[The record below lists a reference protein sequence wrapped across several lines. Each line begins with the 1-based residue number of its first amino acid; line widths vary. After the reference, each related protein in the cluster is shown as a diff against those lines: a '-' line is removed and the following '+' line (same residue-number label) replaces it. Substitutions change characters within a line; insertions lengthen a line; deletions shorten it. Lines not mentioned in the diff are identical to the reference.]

1 MTAAQSDRPDLLW
14 VIRVTEEAD
23 QARMVRDALRESTP
37 LEVAKS
43 GPGILP
49 GDRLALRGIPVQ
61 AVGVGGTM
69 LGTQP
74 EREALRRG

>member
-1 MTAAQSDRPDLLW
+1 MTAPLSDRPILLW
-14 VIRVTEEAD
+14 VERAAESAR
-23 QARMVRDALRESTP
+23 QARAVTRVLHEATPREI
-37 LEVAKS
+37 AKS

-49 GDRLALRGIPVQ
+49 GDSLALRGIPVQ

-74 EREALRRG
+74 EREACR

>member
-1 MTAAQSDRPDLLW
+1 VTDALGDRPLLLQ
-14 VIRVTEEAD
+14 VQHATEHAR
-23 QARMVRDALRESTP
+23 QARLVRDALRESTP

-43 GPGILP
+43 GPGIHP

-74 EREALRRG
+74 EREACR